1 MQALKLGSAVLT
13 ASCIMLWSGTA
24 LAGGYGFFLEYG
36 RNIAAPGGGI
46 SEEIDYLNAE
56 LIYLLGFGFPESD
69 LLNLLDR
76 NEFAIGFSMDTN
88 VAADRLFNYR
98 LDFGFHRSMWVND
111 DDPLDRVLALALGRP
126 SGSSNG
132 IMLNNVFG
140 FGVLRTPAVR
150 VWLGPA
156 IRMNFDYYGDGEAFD
171 YQLGIGPQ
179 LGINFN
185 MGSVFTIVLSS
196 AYNYKWGWLLDL
208 SVFDEGVTSH
218 RDHYVSVNLS
228 FLFRSSGD
236 QF

>member
-13 ASCIMLWSGTA
+13 ASCIMVWSGTA

-36 RNIAAPGGGI
+36 RNIAAPGGDI
-46 SEEIDYLNAE
+46 SAELDYLNAE
-56 LIYLLGFGFPESD
+56 LINQFGFGFPESD
-69 LLNLLDR
+69 VLDLLDR

-98 LDFGFHRSMWVND
+98 LDVGYHRSAWVD
-111 DDPLDRVLALALGRP
+111 DLFATVSGF
-126 SGSSNG
+126 GSSNG
-132 IMLNNVFG
+132 VMLNNVFG
-140 FGVLRTPAVR
+140 FGVLRTSAVR

-156 IRMNFDYYGDGEAFD
+156 IRMNFDVYPDAELFD
-171 YQLGIGPQ
+171 YQLGVGPQ
-179 LGINFN
+179 LGINLN
-185 MGSVFTIVLSS
+185 TGSVFTIVLSS
-196 AYNYKWGWLLDL
+196 AYNYKWGWFLDT
-208 SVFDEGVTSH
+208 SVLEEGVTSH